1 MKKILITAATE
12 LEITPLLRYAN
23 EQWDLI
29 SGKSYRTGGFT
40 IDILISGVGPVLT
53 AYRLAQYLSQ
63 KPLPEYCIQV
73 GVAGSYTDTIQL
85 GELVEIRD
93 DYFAL
98 WGTETASGD
107 VLSVFDM
114 QLENPNT
121 PPFCRGHL
129 LNPTDPL
136 PNVKSVRGLT
146 TSLTTGSEHMNKA
159 IRTWA
164 DAEVETMES
173 ASFFYACL
181 DNQIDFHAV
190 RSISNMVAPRDKSS
204 WDMPTAIESLHTFLL
219 QHIQQ
224 LLKSNSS
231 KN

>member
-1 MKKILITAATE
+1 MNKILITAATE
-12 LEITPLLRYAN
+12 MEITPLLRFAN
-23 EQWDLI
+23 ERWDLI
-29 SGKSYRTGGFT
+29 SGLSYRSGGFT

-53 AYRLAQYLSQ
+53 AYRLAKYLSQ
-63 KPLPEYCIQV
+63 TPLPAYCIQA
-73 GVAGSYTDTIQL
+73 GVAGSYTDEIQL

-98 WGTETASGD
+98 WGTETASGE

-114 QLENPNT
+114 QLENQNT

-136 PNVKSVRGLT
+136 PNMKRVRGLT
-146 TSLTTGSEHMNKA
+146 TSLSTGSEYMNKA
-159 IRTWA
+159 IRSWA

-181 DNQIDFHAV
+181 DNQIDFHAI

-204 WDMPTAIESLHTFLL
+204 WDMPAAIESLNTFLI
-219 QHIQQ
+219 QHTQE
-224 LLKSNSS
+224 LLKSNTS
-231 KN
+231 KY